1 MIHTLGEPRAVPAE
15 VRGYLEELVRR
26 TSAVCGPRLVSV
38 VGVGSLALG
47 DYRHGRSDLDIT
59 VVVDPALPRPALHDL
74 AETLAHPRLPCPAA
88 GLELV
93 VYAAD
98 AAARPSGAAGYL
110 LDLNTGAL
118 LPDRAAFDTTGS
130 PSFWYVI
137 DRSVAH
143 QCGIPL
149 FGRPAREAIAA
160 PPPAELLTA
169 IRASLR
175 EHSDGEGHLADNR
188 VLNGCRSV
196 VFCRTGRWS
205 AKRAAAHEIAAAEAD
220 FRPLVEAAVRS
231 FERPRASAEPLP
243 GAAVRAFLGWAR
255 ERVDGT
261 ARAAGN

>member
-1 MIHTLGEPRAVPAE
+1 MIHPLEEPRAVPDE
-15 VRGYLEELVRR
+15 LRGYLEELVRR
-26 TSAVCGPRLVSV
+26 TSTVCGPRLVSV

-47 DYRHGRSDLDIT
+47 DYRHGRSDIDIT
-59 VVVDPALPRPALHDL
+59 VVVDPALPRSALHDL
-74 AETLAHPRLPCPAA
+74 AETLAHPRLFCPAA

-98 AAARPSGAAGYL
+98 FAARPSGAAGYL
-110 LDLNTGAL
+110 LNLNTGAQ
-118 LPDRAAFDTTGS
+118 LPNRADFDATGS
-130 PSFWYVI
+130 PAFWYVI

-143 QCGIPL
+143 QRGISL
-149 FGRPAREAIAA
+149 FGRPAREAITA
-160 PPPAELLTA
+160 PRHPELLTA

-175 EHSDGEGHLADNR
+175 EHSAGAGHLADNR

-205 AKRAAAHEIAAAEAD
+205 AKRAAAHEIATAEAD

-243 GAAVRAFLGWAR
+243 DAAVRAFLGWAR
-255 ERVDGT
+255 ERVEETDRT
-261 ARAAGN
+261 SES

>member
-1 MIHTLGEPRAVPAE
+1 MIPQLEQSPAVPAE
-15 VRGYLEELVRR
+15 VRDYLEELVRR
-26 TSAVCGPRLVSV
+26 TSAVCGPALVSV

-47 DYRHGRSDLDIT
+47 DYRHGRSDIDVT
-59 VVVDPALPRPALHDL
+59 VVVDPAPPRPVLRDL
-74 AETLAHPRLPCPAA
+74 AGTLSHPGLRCPAA

-98 AAARPSGAAGYL
+98 FAARPSGAAGYL

-118 LPDRAAFDTTGS
+118 LPDRAGFDATGS

-143 QCGIPL
+143 QCGVPL
-149 FGRPAREAIAA
+149 YGRPPREAIAA
-160 PPPAELLTA
+160 PRPGELLTA

-196 VFCRTGRWS
+196 VFCRTGHWR
-205 AKRAAAHEIAAAEAD
+205 AKRAAAREIAATEPD

-231 FERPRASAEPLP
+231 FERPRQAAEPLP
-243 GAAVRAFLGWAR
+243 GAAVRAFLAWAR
-255 ERVDGT
+255 DRVDES
-261 ARAAGN
+261 ARAAGS